1 MRLGSEFATPARAVF
16 GDAGVVPA
24 DDKQAGGMSLAVGA
38 QATWPCMPEAPP
50 TTRSSDRADQ
60 KTSAQTI
67 RLRSCQP

>member
-38 QATWPCMPEAPP
+38 QATWPCMPEAPADDSSHAAP
-50 TTRSSDRADQ
+50 TGRTKRPQHR
-60 KTSAQTI
+60 
-67 RLRSCQP
+67 R